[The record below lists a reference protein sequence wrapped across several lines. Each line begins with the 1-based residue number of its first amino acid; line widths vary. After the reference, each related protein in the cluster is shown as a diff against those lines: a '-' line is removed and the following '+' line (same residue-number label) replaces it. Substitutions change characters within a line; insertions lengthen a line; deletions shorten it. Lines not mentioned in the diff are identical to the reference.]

1 MAVQADFTSLPIT
14 SGHVPMHARSF
25 RQARRHELFVESK
38 MESRRVKVARHLEP
52 WRDLT
57 GKVVMVTGASSG
69 LGREF
74 SLDLAKAGCRVIAAA
89 RRVDRLKSLCDEING
104 VGSGDSSTVPP
115 PRAVAVV
122 LDISAGGSA
131 VEAAVQKAWA
141 AFGRIDALINNA
153 GIRGSRQSPL
163 DLTEEEWNETIRTNL
178 TGTWLVTKYV
188 CLLMR
193 NARLGGSVI
202 NISSINGLNRVQF
215 MGALAYSSSKSALNT
230 FTKAMALEL
239 GAYGIRVNSISP
251 GIFKSEITMNLLQKH
266 WIKKVANKI
275 LPLRTLG
282 STDPALTSLIRYLIH
297 DSSEYI
303 SGNIYVVDAG
313 TTLPGVPIFSSL

>member
-1 MAVQADFTSLPIT
+1 
-14 SGHVPMHARSF
+14 
-25 RQARRHELFVESK
+25 
-38 MESRRVKVARHLEP
+38 MESRVKVARHLEP

-89 RRVDRLKSLCDEING
+89 RRMDRLKSLCDDING
-104 VGSGDSSTVPP
+104 VAGSRDSSTVPP

-131 VEAAVQKAWA
+131 VEAAVQKAWS

-153 GIRGSRQSPL
+153 GIRGSRRTSL
-163 DLTEEEWNETIRTNL
+163 DLTEEEWNDTIRTNL

-215 MGALAYSSSKSALNT
+215 MGALAYSSSKTAVNT
-230 FTKAMALEL
+230 FTMVMALEL

-266 WIKKVANKI
+266 WVKKVAHKI

-297 DSSEYI
+297 DFSEYV

-313 TTLPGVPIFSSL
+313 ATLPGVPIFSSL

>member
-1 MAVQADFTSLPIT
+1 
-14 SGHVPMHARSF
+14 
-25 RQARRHELFVESK
+25 
-38 MESRRVKVARHLEP
+38 MESRVKVARHLEP

-89 RRVDRLKSLCDEING
+89 RRVERLKSLCDEING
-104 VGSGDSSTVPP
+104 FGGSGDSRTVPQP
-115 PRAVAVV
+115 RAPRAVAIV
-122 LDISAGGSA
+122 LDISADGSA

-153 GIRGSRQSPL
+153 GIRGNRQTPL
-163 DLTEEEWNETIRTNL
+163 DMTEEEWNDNIRTNL

-202 NISSINGLNRVQF
+202 NISSLSGLNRGQYL
-215 MGALAYSSSKSALNT
+215 GSLAYSCSKSAVNT
-230 FTKAMALEL
+230 FTMAMALEL

-251 GIFKSEITMNLLQKH
+251 GIFKSEITMNLVHKH
-266 WIKKVANKI
+266 WIKNVTHRTV
-275 LPLRTLG
+275 PLRTYG
-282 STDPALTSLIRYLIH
+282 TTDPALTSLVRYLIH
-297 DSSEYI
+297 DSSEYV

-313 TTLPGVPIFSSL
+313 TSLPGVPIFSSL

>member
-1 MAVQADFTSLPIT
+1 
-14 SGHVPMHARSF
+14 
-25 RQARRHELFVESK
+25 
-38 MESRRVKVARHLEP
+38 
-52 WRDLT
+52 
-57 GKVVMVTGASSG
+57 MVTGASSG

-104 VGSGDSSTVPP
+104 VDSSTVPP

-215 MGALAYSSSKSALNT
+215 MGALAYSSSKSAVNT
-230 FTKAMALEL
+230 FTKKDWLNNVAL
-239 GAYGIRVNSISP
+239 
-251 GIFKSEITMNLLQKH
+251 KT
-266 WIKKVANKI
+266 
-275 LPLRTLG
+275 LPLRTFG
-282 STDPALTSLIRYLIH
+282 TSNPALTALVRYLIH

-303 SGNIYVVDAG
+303 SGNTYIVDAG
-313 TTLPGVPIFSSL
+313 NTLPGVPIFSSL